1 MSSVDSSFFH
11 AEATLP
17 ADLPCYVERRADAEL
32 LKALNAGKFTVIL
45 SSRKVGK
52 SSLMERA
59 FASLRREGTFV
70 VKKELAEADAGITV
84 ESWYAGLVEEIVN
97 DARRRN
103 GFQVDPGW
111 RDWWA
116 SRSNIPSGQR
126 FTDFLREFLLEKSTQ
141 PWVIALDEIDTTI
154 PLPFSDDFF
163 AAIRRCHNA
172 RAGDPLFQRLTF
184 LLAGVAS
191 PAQLI
196 KDNRRTPFNIGYA
209 LSVTDFTADEAK
221 VLLEGLGEPTEA
233 DHPALKRILYWT
245 NGHPYL
251 TQRIFLKL
259 AEDIEDD
266 DEPPENWEQ
275 QIDKAVKDTFLRP
288 GARTREAHLED
299 IAKRRIGDLNKQGNP
314 SYDPEMKRRMLE
326 IYKRGWHGKEVK
338 DDPVSKPCVELKL
351 CGLLVNNVEEPSRL
365 IVRNRIYRTVF
376 DAAWIESET
385 PKNNWKRL
393 AFAAGGVT
401 VAAIVFA
408 VVAIRF
414 LMYQQRQSTIADLS
428 AQIERAETDIPL
440 AAYTKLSEFAGQEER
455 AKELLATYWA
465 RRARLVSVE
474 RPRDEATILWLKS
487 LSTHELPE
495 ARLQVRRALSG
506 AIPSIQG
513 TFRHAGFVYHAAFSA
528 DRRKVVTA
536 SSDATA
542 RIWTVEGQPI
552 GAPMVH
558 ADIVLRAE
566 FSTDGRRIVTC
577 SRDGTARTWD
587 ANTGL
592 PVSDPMRQEGAVARA
607 VFSPDGTLVVS
618 VSRDSA
624 ARIWDAETGEL
635 LDRPMTHANPVRHAS
650 FSPDG
655 TQIVTTSDDKSA
667 RIWNSSTGELIT
679 TLNGHSSGVTY
690 ASFSPDNQCVATAS
704 EDDTATIWDL
714 KSGTQIGA
722 PLQHSNDVNRV
733 KFSPDGT
740 RVVTASDDGTA
751 QIWNAETG
759 EPFGHRLI
767 HEDVVYDAEYSADG
781 RWVITS
787 SRDNTARIW
796 DAETCQPYGHP
807 LQHDGPVYHGE
818 FMLGEGQL
826 VLTASADKTARVWNV
841 DNNALISQS
850 LKHQGHRTCA
860 EFRSDGKRMAIGSSD
875 DSVQIWNVETGKSTS
890 RFAFPKVHATVF
902 SPDGKRLIAAGEKTA
917 QVRDSETGNTVGI
930 PMIAETNFTSIDF
943 SGDGQRVITASGNDV
958 QVWNA
963 ETGEAIGQPLRHPT
977 VVFHAGFG
985 ASDKRI
991 ITSSLDG
998 ARIWDSATGKELSW
1012 LKHEAAVSRAT
1023 LNADGSL
1030 AATASE
1036 NMVRVWK
1043 VDSSQIV
1050 ATPIRYFATVHHV
1063 GFSGD
1068 GQRLITSTDNELT
1081 WLAAETNGK
1090 WTPRISVWSNGSS
1103 WKTSPLLKNSTGHQI
1118 RIADSWTGDVLV
1130 IRDLVIDE
1138 PDKALPGLDATADK
1152 LIEAYLKRFALAFED
1167 EQKSPALR
1175 PAIPISGK

>member
-1 MSSVDSSFFH
+1 MSTVDSSFFH

-59 FASLRREGTFV
+59 FASLRREGAFV

-103 GFQVDPGW
+103 SFQVDPAW

-116 SRSNIPSGQR
+116 DRSNIPAGQR

-141 PWVIALDEIDTTI
+141 PWIIALDEIDTTI

-196 KDNRRTPFNIGYA
+196 KDNRRTPFNIGHA
-209 LSVTDFTADEAK
+209 LSVTDFTAEEAK
-221 VLLEGLGEPTEA
+221 VLLEGLGQPTQA
-233 DHPALKRILYWT
+233 DHPALQRILYWT

-288 GARTREAHLED
+288 GARTREAHLEG
-299 IAKRRIGDLNKQGNP
+299 IAKRRIGDLNKLGNP

-351 CGLLVNNVEEPSRL
+351 CGLLVNDVDEPSRL
-365 IVRNRIYRTVF
+365 VVRNRIYRTVF

-401 VAAIVFA
+401 VAAIVFSI
-408 VVAIRF
+408 VAIRF

-428 AQIERAETDIPL
+428 AQIERAETDIPT
-440 AAYTKLSEFAGQEER
+440 AAYMKLSEFSGQEER

-465 RRARLVSVE
+465 RRARIDSVE
-474 RPRDEATILWLKS
+474 RPRDEAAILWLKS

-528 DRRKVVTA
+528 DGQKVVTT

-552 GAPMVH
+552 GTPMVH
-558 ADIVLRAE
+558 SDIVLRAE
-566 FSTDGRRIVTC
+566 FSTNGRRIVTC

-592 PVSDPMRQEGAVARA
+592 PVSSPMRHEGAVSRA

-655 TQIVTTSDDKSA
+655 KQIVTTSDDKSA
-667 RIWNSSTGELIT
+667 RIWNSVTGELVT
-679 TLNGHSSGVTY
+679 TLDGHSSGVTY
-690 ASFSPDNQCVATAS
+690 AAFSPDSQRVATAS

-714 KSGTQIGA
+714 KSGKRIGS
-722 PLQHSNDVNRV
+722 PLKHTNDVNRV
-733 KFSPDGT
+733 KFSPDGS

-751 QIWNAETG
+751 QIWNANTG
-759 EPFGHRLI
+759 EPIGPRLI
-767 HEDVVYDAEYSADG
+767 HEDVIYDAEFSADG

-818 FMLGEGQL
+818 FILGDGQL
-826 VLTASADKTARVWNV
+826 ILTASADKTARIWNLE
-841 DNNALISQS
+841 NNSVFSQS

-860 EFRSDGKRMAIGSSD
+860 EFRSDGKRLAIGSSD
-875 DSVQIWNVETGKSTS
+875 GSVHVWNTESGKSISKIT
-890 RFAFPKVHATVF
+890 FEKAHTTVF
-902 SPDGKRLIAAGEKTA
+902 SPDGERLATAGEKTA
-917 QVRDSETGNTVGI
+917 QVWNAEQGTPVGA
-930 PMIAETNFTSIDF
+930 PLIAEANFTSIEF
-943 SGDGQRVITASGNDV
+943 SSDGQQVITASGNQV
-958 QVWNA
+958 QIWNA
-963 ETGEAIGQPLRHPT
+963 ETGVAIGKPLDHPT
-977 VVFHAGFG
+977 VVFHAAFG
-985 ASDKRI
+985 VRNQRI

-998 ARIWDSATGKELSW
+998 ARIWEATTGKELAW

-1036 NMVRVWK
+1036 KLVRIWK
-1043 VDSSQIV
+1043 VETGQLI

-1068 GQRLITSTDNELT
+1068 GQRLITSTENELT
-1081 WLAAETNGK
+1081 WLVAEKSEK
-1090 WTPRISVWSNGSS
+1090 WTRRISVWSNGSS
-1103 WKTSPLLKNSTGHQI
+1103 WKTSPLLKSPTGNQI
-1118 RIADSWTGDVLV
+1118 RIADSWTGDVLM
-1130 IRDLVIDE
+1130 IRDLIIDE
-1138 PDKALPGLDATADK
+1138 PDKALPGLDAAPDK
-1152 LIEAYLKRFALAFED
+1152 LIESYLKRFALAFED

-1175 PAIPISGK
+1175 PAVPISGK